1 MPGTT
6 AWLDL
11 LAVGVLCTGVAYVLY
26 FRLIENIGPARSLT
40 VTFVVPVFA
49 VIYRTLLLNEA
60 LSMWTVFCGAI
71 IVCGTALSANLLK
84 LPR

>member
-1 MPGTT
+1 
-6 AWLDL
+6 
-11 LAVGVLCTGVAYVLY
+11 
-26 FRLIENIGPARSLT
+26 LIENIGPARSLT

-84 LPR
+84 LPHQSSVPDTGHSRGRTHGNIVMGTCSN